1 MHAMYGAISWIEAL
15 HMEGKM
21 FRGLFF
27 GKMFCAA
34 VALITASCLLA
45 ASTRAHS
52 SDPKPESHARKGM
65 TDGIWYWTLP
75 NTPNGLRPVQSWS
88 GAGSTPDGQIFVAGE
103 DHTTNSALYRLRD
116 QVLRYVGDARSASEA
131 ANNWEPGEV
140 AEKFHTR
147 PTWVDH
153 RVYVTSMSHSTM
165 EEYLTRRGFHWYA
178 YDIKD
183 RSFSDLSASQ
193 PGGVGAKRGGLITI
207 APDPSRNLIYGAINP
222 TGDILRYHIDS
233 GRKERLG
240 RPDYQRP
247 DVYPGRFMWVD
258 SRGRLYFS
266 AGNDE
271 EKHYGAPYDPAIFN
285 HIRYYDPAKWFGE
298 MPNWTL
304 HNQRAIDAGKCF
316 PKERV
321 CYLSDNVGHIYKFA
335 EAGPT
340 WRYLGSIG
348 QESILHGNPSY
359 NYTWVFHVTNDKKKA
374 YIVTNQGHFYDFD
387 LGTGHASFLADLK
400 KMEPELA
407 AKDFLYGHD
416 AWDNKGRFFFSAF
429 KDLPTDVNTV
439 LVAIDPKRLTAALR
453 K

>member
-1 MHAMYGAISWIEAL
+1 
-15 HMEGKM
+15 M
-21 FRGLFF
+21 FLGTLF
-27 GKMFCAA
+27 GRMLCAA
-34 VALITASCLLA
+34 VALIAVSCFLA
-45 ASTRAHS
+45 VPTRAHS
-52 SDPKPESHARKGM
+52 SDHKPESHARKGK

-75 NTPNGLRPVQSWS
+75 NTPNGLTPVQSWS
-88 GAGSTPDGQIFVAGE
+88 GAGSTPNGEIFVAGQ
-103 DHTTNSALYRLRD
+103 DHKTNSALYRLRH

-140 AEKFHTR
+140 AEKFHTH
-147 PTWVDH
+147 PTWVDD
-153 RVYVTSMSHSTM
+153 RVYVATHSHSTM

-183 RSFSDLSASQ
+183 RNFSDLSASQ
-193 PGGVGAKRGGLITI
+193 PAGVGAKGGLITI
-207 APDPSRNLIYGAINP
+207 APDASRNLIYGAINP
-222 TGDILRYHIDS
+222 TGDILRHHIDS
-233 GRKERLG
+233 GRNERIG

-271 EKHYGAPYDPAIFN
+271 VPWYGAPYDPAIFN
-285 HIRYYDPAKWFGE
+285 HIRYYDPAQGFGE

-316 PKERV
+316 PEERV
-321 CYLSDNVGHIYKFA
+321 CYLMDNTGHIYKFA

-340 WRYLGSIG
+340 WQYLGGIG
-348 QESILHGNPSY
+348 QDSPIQANW
-359 NYTWVFHVTNDKKKA
+359 NYVWVFHVTSDKKKA
-374 YIVTNQGHFYDFD
+374 YMVTILGHFYEFD
-387 LGTGHASFLADLK
+387 LGSGHATFLADLK

-407 AKDFLYGHD
+407 TKDFLYGHD
-416 AWDNKGRFFFSAF
+416 AWDGKGRFFFSAF
-429 KDLPTDVNTV
+429 NDLPRPVNTV
-439 LVAIDPKRLTAALR
+439 LVAIDPKRLAAALR